1 MENGQVKIM
10 AKKQLNLK
18 TAKKHNKLKEFIKQE
33 KKHIAGDKKKFN
45 RTLKS
50 ICQGDKPVI

>member
-1 MENGQVKIM
+1 M